1 MNLRKEIEVGKIE
14 PQIFQLYCIKAIQL
28 GFGYRESNG
37 GNSTEASRNVDT
49 HIYIDIV
56 NPTGIRVT
64 LTNSFPVTD
73 IYYFYNITYKDD
85 FIIIQC
91 EADYETK
98 GYISI
103 EERNAYINDTEEL
116 INAQQRILTDIL
128 LSSFSLFLK
137 KHSEIHKI
145 PIYFKPVFNPITCFN
160 TTSNQIENIRLTPHG
175 SIKNINKP
183 QLYDSIQLRERKME
197 FVASDKGE
205 YCISADRDIYDNG
218 SVFELGNTKIKR
230 LIQTGHSETWLPL
243 CSLIADTNIKINTPL
258 YVKPKDSEEGVWLYI
273 AINGIIYGD
282 TIIKAAM
289 EYKVIEAEKGPIELI
304 IYKDKN
310 QEILLPLV
318 ANELLLIRGNELTK
332 PIALDIERVVEV
344 DILDSDSEEFANLK
358 ANIEK
363 LNNSLI
369 DRNYYDGTKF
379 EELLT
384 YQFLQIKREEER
396 KAKREAEMA
405 ERRQRQKEEM
415 QASVKEGIDKFKQFT
430 NKVIGQTKQVT
441 NGKVD
446 QIRQQNDSTL
456 GSNPNEKK
464 SGGFNEYYQKHKTSI
479 LIAVG
484 LIFLLLVST
493 CI

>member
-1 MNLRKEIEVGKIE
+1 MNIRKEIEVGKIE
-14 PQIFQLYCIKAIQL
+14 PQIFQLYCIKALQL
-28 GFGYRESNG
+28 AYSCPKSNG
-37 GNSTEASRNVDT
+37 GNSIEHSRNVDI

-56 NPTGIRVT
+56 NPTFIRVT
-64 LTNSFPVTD
+64 LTQSFPVTD
-73 IYYFYNITYKDD
+73 QYFIYYITYRDD

-91 EADYETK
+91 EANYETK
-98 GYISI
+98 CYISI
-103 EERNAYINDTEEL
+103 EERDAFINNTEQH
-116 INAQQRILTDIL
+116 INEQQKILTDLL
-128 LSSFSLFLK
+128 LSNLSFAIK
-137 KHSEIHKI
+137 KHSEIYKI
-145 PIYFKPVFNPITCFN
+145 PTLFKPVFNPITCIN
-160 TTSNQIENIRLTPHG
+160 TTSHQIENIRLTPHG

-183 QLYDSIQLRERKME
+183 QLYDSIQLMERKME

-218 SVFELGNTKIKR
+218 SVYELGNTKIKR

-258 YVKPKDSEEGVWLYI
+258 YVKPRDSEEGVWLYI

-289 EYKVIEAEKGPIELI
+289 EYKVIEAENGPIELI

-344 DILDSDSEEFANLK
+344 DILDSESEEFADLR

-369 DRNYYDGTKF
+369 DRYYYDGTKF

-384 YQFLQIKREEER
+384 YTFLEIKREKER
-396 KAKREAEMA
+396 KKRE
-405 ERRQRQKEEM
+405 QEEFDAM
-415 QASVKEGIDKFKQFT
+415 VKEKVDKFKQST
-430 NKVIGQTKQVT
+430 KNKLKELKQKTTETV
-441 NGKVD
+441 K
-446 QIRQQNDSTL
+446 QLKQQPKADSPEAESP
-456 GSNPNEKK
+456 SNVENT
-464 SGGFNEYYQKHKTSI
+464 GGFKEYYKKYKI
-479 LIAVG
+479 GVWIGVVAI
-484 LIFLLLVST
+484 IFLVST
-493 CI
+493 CG